1 MIRPTIRRESKEDIK
16 DSGIVYRHSAERTRW
31 GQKLTRNAAFV
42 GLLTLMVVGVRN
54 AQLPTGQTVLNAVQ
68 EMIEADWDSSLGKI
82 SFVSNLLPESMA
94 VFFETDLQADLA
106 SPCFGP
112 VVHAWSEEEP
122 YLGYDP
128 VNGNVYAV
136 SAGQVM
142 SVAHGP
148 EEEKIVR
155 VRHENGLE
163 SLYYNLASVNIR
175 EGDEVSAQTCLG
187 TALAGQQ
194 ALLEVRRA
202 GRAINPTKLLTLR
215 GEEKP

>member
-1 MIRPTIRRESKEDIK
+1 MIRPTVRSDAVEKVQDPNVK
-16 DSGIVYRHSAERTRW
+16 YRHAEKSRW
-31 GQKLTRNAAFV
+31 GEKLARNFAFV
-42 GLLTLMVVGVRN
+42 GILTLMVVSVRN
-54 AQLPTGQTVLNAVQ
+54 AQLPTGQTVLTAVQ
-68 EMIEADWDSSLGKI
+68 EMIDASWDGSLGKI

-94 VFFETDLQADLA
+94 VFFESDLSAKLTA
-106 SPCFGP
+106 PCFGP
-112 VVHAWSEEEP
+112 VVHAWSDKEP
-122 YLGYDP
+122 YLGYSAA
-128 VNGNVYAV
+128 NGNVFAV

-142 SVAHGP
+142 SVAHGL

-194 ALLEVRRA
+194 ALVEVRRA
-202 GRAINPTKLLTLR
+202 GRAINPTDLLVLR
-215 GEEKP
+215 GEETP